1 MDAGTFATMVR
12 MAEAPSLNNGKQHL
26 YTHV

>member
-1 MDAGTFATMVR
+1 MDAGTFAALVC
-12 MAEAPSLNNGKQHL
+12 MAEAPGLNNGKQHL